1 MDASLNKIKN
11 LVKQKI
17 GLDSSTIGDTT
28 IDSIIQQRMQLC
40 EINDYESYF
49 TLLNNNQAELSELLE
64 ITVIPETWFFRDIRP
79 FEIIYKKIQQKLITD
94 QSTRFRILSLPS
106 STGEEPYSLAIYL
119 IDKGIN
125 ESAFAIDAVDISKR
139 ALRHAQQGIYGKN
152 SFRGK
157 DYPAYQNKY
166 FKKDES
172 TYKVNNSIREKIKF
186 YNLNILHNDNSLKH
200 EFDFILCRNLLIYFD
215 LTTKLIAFKNLADFL
230 KKDGYLFIGHSEF
243 GSVPAE
249 LFQNT
254 GFEQAFALIRHNH
267 PDFKPAQIASSAS
280 TQKIRPI
287 RPDVNVIKPQQKS
300 IFETLINKTT
310 HNNSASENE
319 TSLATVRELTNT
331 KQFDKAE
338 SICLQYIRNND
349 EDAEVLFLMGLISNS
364 RHKEKD
370 AESYFRKSLFLEP
383 KHYDTLIHLALIL
396 QKNGDKKNSEL
407 LKQRAERAFE
417 ESKN

>member
-1 MDASLNKIKN
+1 MNASLNKIKN

-49 TLLNNNQAELSELLE
+49 TLLNNNQPELGELLE
-64 ITVIPETWFFRDIRP
+64 ITVIPETWFFRDTKP
-79 FEIIYKKIQQKLITD
+79 FEIIYKRIQKKLITD

-125 ESAFAIDAVDISKR
+125 ESAFEIDAVDISKR
-139 ALRHAQQGIYGKN
+139 ALRHAEQGLYGKN

-157 DYPAYQNKY
+157 DYPVYQNKY

-172 TYKVNNSIREKIKF
+172 TYKVNHSIREKIKF
-186 YNLNILHNDNSLKH
+186 YNLNILHNNISLKH
-200 EFDFILCRNLLIYFD
+200 KFDFILCRNLLIYFD
-215 LTTKLIAFKNLADFL
+215 LATKSTAFKNLSDFL
-230 KKDGYLFIGHSEF
+230 KNDGCLFIGHSEF

-254 GFEQAFALIRHNH
+254 GFEQAFALIKHNH
-267 PDFKPAQIASSAS
+267 PDLKPAQITSPATTHKS
-280 TQKIRPI
+280 TSIRSDI
-287 RPDVNVIKPQQKS
+287 DVRKPQQKA

-310 HNNSASENE
+310 HNNSASEKE
-319 TSLATVRELTNT
+319 TSLATARELTNT
-331 KQFDKAE
+331 EQFDKAE
-338 SICLQYIRNND
+338 SICLQYISDND
-349 EDAEVLFLMGLISNS
+349 EDAEALFLMGLISNN

-383 KHYDTLIHLALIL
+383 KNYDSLIHLALLL
-396 QKNGDKKNSEL
+396 QKNGDKKNSAL
-407 LKQRAERAFE
+407 LKQRADRAFE
-417 ESKN
+417 ENKN